1 MFPGER
7 AEWHSSEVYAF
18 REGEAPMRNWLGR
31 TCDRLIQIGE
41 DHGGPE
47 ACGRGACRVLDWQG
61 WAIVGP
67 GNHQISGS
75 CPP

>member
-7 AEWHSSEVYAF
+7 TEWHSSEVYAF

-47 ACGRGACRVLDWQG
+47 ACG
-61 WAIVGP
+61 IVAGEHAGCWTGKDGP
-67 GNHQISGS
+67 
-75 CPP
+75 